1 MLDVTM
7 LRLLTS
13 CLHAWYVLLL
23 GVVLTLGAAAAV
35 WASPGVYYG
44 QVDVVFLRP
53 VNEFVPNSLSVTS
66 SSVIATA
73 GVVQREV
80 SGGRAASRVVSEGVT
95 VVGEGIT
102 SGERITL
109 PNSGGQ
115 WANNFDRALLDVQVV
130 DRSEQEARERLDAAV
145 AAISQSLERRQRA
158 AGADRSTWIR
168 TRLSPA
174 QPTVHYMDHERRR
187 GVAMTVLLGV
197 GATLSAV
204 VLWEGRRAHNRK
216 GSTGTDLLESPD
228 GERTRP

>member
-1 MLDVTM
+1 M
-7 LRLLTS
+7 LRLLTAS
-13 CLHAWYVLLL
+13 MRAWYVLVL
-23 GVVLTLGAAAAV
+23 GLVVTLGAAVAV

-80 SGGRAASRVVSEGVT
+80 SGGRAASRVVSESVT

-102 SGERITL
+102 SGQRISL

-115 WANNFDRALLDVQVV
+115 WANNFDRALLDVEVV
-130 DRSEQEARERLDAAV
+130 DRSEQGARERLDAAV
-145 AAISQSLERRQRA
+145 KAINQSLERRQRA
-158 AGADRSTWIR
+158 AGADPSTWIR

-174 QPTVHYMDHERRR
+174 QPTMHYMDHERRR
-187 GVAMTVLLGV
+187 AVAMTIILGL
-197 GATLSAV
+197 GITLSAV
-204 VLWEGRRAHNRK
+204 VLWEGRVARRGT
-216 GSTGTDLLESPD
+216 GSGGPQLLLESPD
-228 GERTRP
+228 GGLAQP

>member
-1 MLDVTM
+1 MPCVTM
-7 LRLLTS
+7 LRLLTAS
-13 CLHAWYVLLL
+13 VRAWYVLVL
-23 GVVLTLGAAAAV
+23 GLVLTAGAAFFV

-53 VNEFVPNSLSVTS
+53 VNQFVPNSLSITS

-102 SGERITL
+102 SGQRITL

-130 DRSEQEARERLDAAV
+130 DRSEHGARERLDAAV
-145 AAISQSLERRQRA
+145 AAINQSLERRQQA

-187 GVAMTVLLGV
+187 GVAMTLLLGV
-197 GATLSAV
+197 GTTLSAV
-204 VLWEGRRAHNRK
+204 VLWEGRRARGRNR
-216 GSTGTDLLESPD
+216 GAGLQVLESPD